1 MDVRVRPYRRLSAQ
15 ELMFSNWCWRRLLRI
30 PWTARNSNQSI
41 LKELDS
47 EYSLEGL
54 MLKLK
59 LQCFGH
65 LMVKSRFIGKDP
77 DTGKDWEQEENG
89 GGKGR
94 NGWIASSTQWTWVW
108 ANFRRQWMTGKP
120 GMLQSMG
127 LQRVGQLRNWTTTKN
142 ADLYFMKVKVKSL
155 SPVQLFATPC
165 SIACQILPFIVFS
178 RQEYWSGCHFLL
190 QGIFSTEGLNPGLL
204 HCRQTPYHL
213 SH

>member
-1 MDVRVRPYRRLSAQ
+1 MLSNYGTG
-15 ELMFSNWCWRRLLRI
+15 EDCWES
-30 PWTARNSNQSI
+30 PWTIKKLNQWI
-41 LKELDS
+41 LKELNP
-47 EYSLEGL
+47 ECSLEGL

-65 LMVKSRFIGKDP
+65 LMVKSRLIGKDP

-127 LQRVGQLRNWTTTKN
+127 LQRVGQLRNWTDGSSVPLLKKLP
-142 ADLYFMKVKVKSL
+142 DCFPKCLYHV
-155 SPVQLFATPC
+155 
-165 SIACQILPFIVFS
+165 I
-178 RQEYWSGCHFLL
+178 FL
-190 QGIFSTEGLNPGLL
+190 
-204 HCRQTPYHL
+204 
-213 SH
+213 